1 MNYNFITVVSVYG
14 HNDGSSSIPSILKSS
29 ESLPGSRALLLSIT
43 RPASLP
49 ESIFWKKI
57 PTLNRQQYS
66 LFMLYFLASFIET
79 DFALCVQA
87 DGWVLSKEAW
97 SDDFLEYD
105 YIGAPNEVGLI
116 KPKSESDP
124 GFRFESMLLR
134 GNWEWMAEED
144 PINLLNGGFSL
155 RSKKLLTTPRNI
167 GIPYTFDDHPIRQN
181 EDVQLCLFMRSQ
193 LIDAGIKFPPISIAK
208 KFAFEYFPP
217 TKDPINFYSIFGIHC
232 GHMRLTAPNQI
243 IIENEFHPISR
254 KFLIPV
260 LEGMGYELHFI

>member
-1 MNYNFITVVSVYG
+1 
-14 HNDGSSSIPSILKSS
+14 
-29 ESLPGSRALLLSIT
+29 
-43 RPASLP
+43 
-49 ESIFWKKI
+49 
-57 PTLNRQQYS
+57 
-66 LFMLYFLASFIET
+66 MLYFLASFIET

-124 GFRFESMLLR
+124 GFRFEGMLLR

-208 KFAFEYFPP
+208 KFAFEHFSGSLH
-217 TKDPINFYSIFGIHC
+217 TSFDHAKFFGIH
-232 GHMRLTAPNQI
+232 GSYMRLVGYNQI
-243 IIENEFHPISR
+243 LLFTNNVNSEIIDTYTN
-254 KFLIPV
+254 LIPY
-260 LEGMGYELHFI
+260 LEKLGYIVNVDKEI